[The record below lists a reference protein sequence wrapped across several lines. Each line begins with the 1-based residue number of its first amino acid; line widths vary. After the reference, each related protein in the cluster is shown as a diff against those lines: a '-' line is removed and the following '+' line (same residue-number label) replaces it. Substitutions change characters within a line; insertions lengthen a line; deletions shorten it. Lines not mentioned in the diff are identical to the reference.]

1 MKIKNIMFSG
11 FAAAIFVGLCG
22 AANAAAIELISK
34 PYADANLQ
42 GKLKQGDNISIGADN
57 TISAT
62 GLATTE
68 QLATKAD
75 AFTVKADSGLVLEN
89 GVLSTSGIAT
99 SGNLKELQDTVAG
112 HTTQIQDINTE
123 IDTLATAQA
132 LADLETVVNAK
143 AAQTDMTAAQT
154 AINEAK
160 AAIEA
165 LQSGKADALTVTTL
179 QETVDNLGQTYATDD
194 ELTAAINGVKALI
207 PTKVSAF
214 ENDAGYLVAS
224 DLGDYAKSA
233 DVNAD
238 LALKADTSA
247 LESAVSAL
255 ETEIAKKAAQTDMT
269 AAQTA
274 IDEAKAAIEAL
285 QSGKADASTVTTL
298 QETVSNLGQTY
309 ATDAELSA
317 AVAAVEAKIPSLD
330 EYAKSADVA
339 ATYATQAYVG
349 VIPSTATAKDIVG
362 YVQEKTSGIAT
373 SDNLAELTGRV
384 ATAETDIDSLE
395 GRVSANETAIAG
407 KADSTK
413 VAEDIAAAV
422 AGKANSTDVYTKTEV
437 EGKITT
443 ATADLATKSELNAV
457 STVANAAAVKADV
470 DAALE
475 NIYTKAEVDS
485 AIDAIE
491 EYDDTALAGRVT
503 ANEGAI
509 STNAAAITALQN
521 AGYVAGTKTA
531 GSYLVNFDAAG
542 NASYAPVAILD
553 AQGAPIDLTSGAVK

>member
-22 AANAAAIELISK
+22 AANAATIELISK

-57 TISAT
+57 TISAK

-75 AFTVKADSGLVLEN
+75 AT
-89 GVLSTSGIAT
+89 
-99 SGNLKELQDTVAG
+99 
-112 HTTQIQDINTE
+112 
-123 IDTLATAQA
+123 
-132 LADLETVVNAK
+132 
-143 AAQTDMTAAQT
+143 
-154 AINEAK
+154 
-160 AAIEA
+160 
-165 LQSGKADALTVTTL
+165 TVTTL
-179 QETVDNLGQTYATDD
+179 QETVDKLGDTYATDD
-194 ELTAAINGVKALI
+194 ELTTAINGVKAQI
-207 PTKVSAF
+207 PTKVSVF
-214 ENDAGYLVAS
+214 ENDAGYLVTS
-224 DLGDYAKSA
+224 DLGDYAKTA
-233 DVNAD
+233 DVNTA
-238 LALKADTSA
+238 LALKADTTA
-247 LESAVSAL
+247 LENAVSAL
-255 ETEIAKKAAQTDMT
+255 ETEIAKKAAQADMT

-274 IDEAKAAIEAL
+274 INEANAAIEAL
-285 QSGKADASTVTTL
+285 KTGKADASTVTNL
-298 QETVSNLGQTY
+298 QETVANLGQTY
-309 ATDAELSA
+309 ATDAELSS

-330 EYAKSADVA
+330 DYAKSADVA

-349 VIPSTATAKDIVG
+349 EIPSTATAKDIVG

-373 SDNLAELTGRV
+373 SENLAELTGRV

-422 AGKANSTDVYTKTEV
+422 AGKADSAAVYTKTEV
-437 EGKITT
+437 DGKITT
-443 ATADLATKSELNAV
+443 ATADLATKTELNAV
-457 STVANAAAVKADV
+457 SAVANAAAVKTDV

-485 AIDAIE
+485 AIGAIE

-503 ANEGAI
+503 ATEGKITTLEGKVSTNEGAI